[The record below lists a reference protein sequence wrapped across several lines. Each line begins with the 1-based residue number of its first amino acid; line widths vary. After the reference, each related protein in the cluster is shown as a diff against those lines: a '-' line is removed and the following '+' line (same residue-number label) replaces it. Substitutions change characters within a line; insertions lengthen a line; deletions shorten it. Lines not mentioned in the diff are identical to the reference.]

1 MFARARLQPGSERY
15 KAYYAMRPENEAK
28 DNLFRAQ
35 PGLLSPDAK
44 YADPMLFAAP
54 EASFTLTDAMH
65 AMVEGEPAPQKVS
78 LPENPA
84 RTEFVKSL
92 TCYFGALDVGITEL
106 KPEHVYSHI
115 GRGPGE
121 WGGRIGSRA
130 QIRHRFH
137 RRNGLRD
144 HGNST

>member
-15 KAYYAMRPENEAK
+15 KAYYAMRPENEAA

-65 AMVEGEPAPQKVS
+65 VMVEGEPASQKVS
-78 LPENPA
+78 LPE
-84 RTEFVKSL
+84 
-92 TCYFGALDVGITEL
+92 
-106 KPEHVYSHI
+106 
-115 GRGPGE
+115 
-121 WGGRIGSRA
+121 
-130 QIRHRFH
+130 
-137 RRNGLRD
+137 
-144 HGNST
+144 